1 MVWFEIMTIFKDET
15 QNWKKLCTFKNLY
28 LFKVDSKQTYDILET
43 INTINK
49 KLQNISFENAFL

>member
-1 MVWFEIMTIFKDET
+1 MTIFKDET